1 MWSNPSNTLSF
12 SLFDHNHSPQQ
23 VRQANLWS
31 YAITVSEILLVLMGA
46 FTLAGHKYPNSFNLL
61 LLILFAYAA
70 AQVIIEV
77 QGRYRL
83 EFEPVLVIIA
93 AVGLTQLYSPQHLKL
108 VPTLQDGGETNWS
121 QVS

>member
-1 MWSNPSNTLSF
+1 M
-12 SLFDHNHSPQQ
+12 
-23 VRQANLWS
+23 
-31 YAITVSEILLVLMGA
+31 
-46 FTLAGHKYPNSFNLL
+46 
-61 LLILFAYAA
+61 ILFAYAA

-93 AVGLTQLYSPQHLKL
+93 AVGLTQLYSPQHLNL